1 MGPQS
6 SHDHGTPV
14 RTPAPRLCRLR
25 PALCNA
31 RLERLPDGR
40 IVARLKRRW
49 SGVGAPQGRWRD
61 KIVIGPQRRKKAGC
75 AEASAEEKQ
84 RRLSWAQLLGRVFL
98 IGILECYKCGG
109 RRELISVIQDGN
121 TVSKILDHVGIPSEP
136 PRFEPA
142 RAPPEEQWLDDS
154 WD

>member
-1 MGPQS
+1 MGLSFAS
-6 SHDHGTPV
+6 SLTRRATCTPILV
-14 RTPAPRLCRLR
+14 MFTSPRIAPTSRSLRRNSRLSRSSALVERTVVTTCTPNLRHFAYLDDRPWTPEAPS
-25 PALCNA
+25 
-31 RLERLPDGR
+31 R
-40 IVARLKRRW
+40 IVET
-49 SGVGAPQGRWRD
+49 PQG
-61 KIVIGPQRRKKAGC
+61 KERRCGE
-75 AEASAEEKQ
+75 EAPFEDPN
-84 RRLSWAQLLGRVFL
+84 RRSGA
-98 IGILECYKCGG
+98 GG